1 MISWSNINKFRAP
14 TTSVII
20 IFFVLLTINIEENT
34 ELSDWNQ
41 WSLLRDGQA
50 KINDL
55 RSRIVRLKPM
65 IFVPGRSDSNHQ
77 WFNKQDCWT
86 ETNDLY
92 YLFQDGQTKI
102 NDLMTR
108 IVGLLPMFFVPGRSY
123 HWFNDQDCRTETN
136 DLYSL
141 FQDGQTK
148 INDLITRIVGLKPM
162 IFVPGR
168 FE

>member
-1 MISWSNINKFRAP
+1 MI
-14 TTSVII
+14 
-20 IFFVLLTINIEENT
+20 FVTGR
-34 ELSDWNQ
+34 SDEDKWFKKQ
-41 WSLLRDGQA
+41 DVG
-50 KINDL
+50 
-55 RSRIVRLKPM
+55 LKPM

-108 IVGLLPMFFVPGRSY
+108 IVGLLPM
-123 HWFNDQDCRTETN
+123 
-136 DLYSL
+136 
-141 FQDGQTK
+141 
-148 INDLITRIVGLKPM
+148 